1 MSKKTTSAD
10 LSSSDVNDDVSTS
23 STDNSRKKS
32 TRKAKKTDSIKNYV
46 AELLTKQTADDD
58 DRRVDLTQTQM
69 KIRTSGG
76 DRYPRY
82 ENSSAFRPYQ
92 STNLDDNQRQKLSL
106 SSSSSSSD
114 EDTVNRTF
122 TDQVRFCSNF
132 EMD

>member
-46 AELLTKQTADDD
+46 AELLTKQTANDDD

-106 SSSSSSSD
+106 SSSSSSD